1 MPFSERQDAVAC
13 KGKACGGSVGG
24 VFSPMVAI
32 VLSPWRE
39 TGNSPDTDRGEH
51 KLGNASEMNLC
62 SNKVQGTKMQGQLI
76 W

>member
-1 MPFSERQDAVAC
+1 
-13 KGKACGGSVGG
+13 
-24 VFSPMVAI
+24 MVAI